1 VTRPRTPERPP
12 GAGAPRR
19 GVPGGRAAQQ
29 RYPLAGAVRL
39 RVRELARRPV
49 VVAAFSLQAT
59 ALVGAELLAAVTAE
73 GLAGAGGDLILG
85 GLRVTAV
92 PGGLVFGVLAAAV
105 VGAEFGWATERALL
119 ARDPRRLRFAG
130 YQLAVTGVLAGA
142 WWATQ
147 SLLAVVVAALLQA
160 GGGIVSG
167 AAWDAPAH
175 RAALAAALAAVLGY
189 GVLGAACA
197 LVLRG
202 ALAGVVALLAWGLLG
217 ELVLAPRWAPASGW
231 TVWTS
236 AARLAGQGTTPL
248 PRAVLVL
255 VLISGLALGGCLAVY
270 ARRQVRD

>member
-1 VTRPRTPERPP
+1 MIRAAAGWRWRWGAQGRRLEV
-12 GAGAPRR
+12 GAGHPF
-19 GVPGGRAAQQ
+19 
-29 RYPLAGAVRL
+29 AGAVAL
-39 RVRELARRPV
+39 RARELARRPV
-49 VVAAFSLQAT
+49 VLAAFALQGA
-59 ALVGAELLAAVTAE
+59 AVAGAELAAAVTAG
-73 GLAGAGGDLILG
+73 GLAEAGDDLVLG
-85 GLRVTAV
+85 GLRLVAV
-92 PGGLVFGVLAAAV
+92 PGGLVFGVLVAAV

-130 YQLAVTGVLAGA
+130 YQLAVAGVLAAA
-142 WWATQ
+142 WWAVQ
-147 SLLAVVVAALLQA
+147 GVLAMVVAALLQA
-160 GGGIVSG
+160 AGGIVSG

-175 RAALAAALAAVLGY
+175 RAALAAALAAVLVY

-217 ELVLAPRWAPASGW
+217 ELVLAPRWAPAGGW

-248 PRAVLVL
+248 PRAFLVVVLAFAV
-255 VLISGLALGGCLAVY
+255 VLGGCLAVY